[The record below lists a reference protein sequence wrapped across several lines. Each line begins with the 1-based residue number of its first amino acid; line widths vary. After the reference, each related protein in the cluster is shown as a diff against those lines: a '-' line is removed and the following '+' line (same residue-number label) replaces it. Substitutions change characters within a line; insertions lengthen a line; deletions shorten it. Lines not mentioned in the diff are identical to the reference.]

1 MKKPSSTKVSPAPS
15 SPRQASRSDL
25 LAWLSESSP
34 GGVAVFQNGHWVFE
48 NTRFGHMLVDSR
60 PEDIRGKNQAQ
71 AAPLPLATREQIQ
84 TDALRLS
91 QAPGARTSRRYG
103 SLSSSGKRLTY
114 EAEFTVVPFDQHQAV
129 LVVLEDAT
137 KKEQLAA
144 DAASAEK
151 FQSVLARI
159 GALAVSGVGVQ
170 DIMNEAVRLTVDA
183 LNVDLCKILI
193 PRESDEHLY
202 LMAGVG
208 WRQDLLGSLTV
219 EGGTHSQ
226 AGFAIRERR
235 PVVVRDM
242 REETRF
248 TPSKLLTE
256 HGGISGMSVPMMV
269 EDRVYGVMGAHC
281 KRPREFSDKELEFLC
296 SVGNTIATVL
306 QRWRRQE
313 TQLQLYHRLFEL
325 VQDGIMLTDTQ
336 GRLLEWNPAME
347 KMTGW
352 KREEVIGRTPAILQ
366 SGKQGPDFD
375 QRLGDAIRNGHAFVD
390 RFVNR
395 RKDGSEF
402 LVWESISPVKDP
414 EGTIRYFLA
423 ILTDLTERERMLEAL
438 RHAEQVKLVGQLAGG
453 ILHEIRNPL
462 IGIGSLATHLA
473 RQASLP
479 PAVQDKCR
487 LIAEE
492 ATRIDQIL
500 ESHLGQLPPRQF
512 EFRPCDLAA
521 LLEDTLALLRTK
533 LQANRINLAVEVS
546 PGLPAVQAS
555 RGHLQQVWLNLF
567 LNAIEAMPQGGT
579 LTVTMAL
586 KRLGTEGV
594 SMTFQDTGA
603 GISPD
608 NLARIFEPFFTSGK
622 AKGVGLGLTL
632 SRDIIERHGGQ
643 LVITSPPGSGAV
655 VDIWLPLQQG
665 TNDGLDHPAG

>member
-60 PEDIRGKNQAQ
+60 PEDIRGKNQAH
-71 AAPLPLATREQIQ
+71 AALLPLATREQIQ

-473 RQASLP
+473 GQASLP
-479 PAVQDKCR
+479 PATQDRCR

-512 EFRPCDLAA
+512 EFRPCDLPA

-579 LTVTMAL
+579 LTVTIAPRGL
-586 KRLGTEGV
+586 STEGV
-594 SMTFQDTGA
+594 STTIQDTGV

-643 LVITSPPGSGAV
+643 LVINSPAGSGAI

-665 TNDGLDHPAG
+665 TTDGMDHTAG